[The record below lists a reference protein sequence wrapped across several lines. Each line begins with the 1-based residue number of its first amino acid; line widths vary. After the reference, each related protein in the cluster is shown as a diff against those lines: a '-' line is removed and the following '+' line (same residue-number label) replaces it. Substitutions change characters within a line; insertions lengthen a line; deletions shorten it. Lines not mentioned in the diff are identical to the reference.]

1 MRFIDQMGKWDK
13 QLDLQIARNSYYVVV
28 TRNYNRGSLL
38 EQHSYVLIKR
48 IEIEIKALDYR
59 GIDVQLLG
67 FILNSAANRTFEM
80 VVGGGGC

>member
-1 MRFIDQMGKWDK
+1 M
-13 QLDLQIARNSYYVVV
+13 
-28 TRNYNRGSLL
+28 
-38 EQHSYVLIKR
+38 LIKR

-80 VVGGGGC
+80 VVGGGMLKPYVKLLKRRKLGKREEKVNGHYSTTHS